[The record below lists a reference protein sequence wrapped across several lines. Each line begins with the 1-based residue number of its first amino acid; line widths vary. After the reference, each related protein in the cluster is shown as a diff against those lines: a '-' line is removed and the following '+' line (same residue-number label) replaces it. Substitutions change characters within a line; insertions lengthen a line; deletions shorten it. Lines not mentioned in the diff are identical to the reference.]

1 MKLVVECITQKMT
14 MNIEMNNLIR
24 YILAYKSDNLSSD
37 GVNRDITEIQL
48 KNDDDDD
55 DDDDDDNEVKS
66 ND

>member
-1 MKLVVECITQKMT
+1 

-55 DDDDDDNEVKS
+55 DDDNEVKS